1 MVEVHENT
9 ADGEPN
15 GNGAWNALVKYFETE
30 DSTEIMTRSVEKALN
45 SLKYSD
51 SSSQS
56 ITGFLDQFNS
66 LCYEHSKYCGDDR
79 YTEKRKLRL
88 FIEAM
93 SNSTK
98 YSNTMQMASAL
109 GWDLKTLQVQLRLV
123 EVNETPFNHQS
134 LFEVKQRR
142 QELPRTE
149 KRDKSS
155 IPESFMLPKP
165 VFFDLIK
172 KKDAYSKYKDIV
184 SNGSHSEA
192 MNAKN
197 RIIESWKSLIQGY
210 HLGGVP
216 LRIMMCLVIL
226 IIFLK
231 APPVMI
237 CASLMV
243 I

>member
-1 MVEVHENT
+1 
-9 ADGEPN
+9 
-15 GNGAWNALVKYFETE
+15 
-30 DSTEIMTRSVEKALN
+30 
-45 SLKYSD
+45 
-51 SSSQS
+51 
-56 ITGFLDQFNS
+56 
-66 LCYEHSKYCGDDR
+66 
-79 YTEKRKLRL
+79 
-88 FIEAM
+88 
-93 SNSTK
+93 
-98 YSNTMQMASAL
+98 MASAL

-172 KKDAYSKYKDIV
+172 KKDAYSKYRDIV
-184 SNGSHSEA
+184 SNGSNSEA
-192 MNAKN
+192 MIAKN
-197 RIIESWKSLIQGY
+197 RIIDSWNKSNP
-210 HLGGVP
+210 GVP
-216 LRIMMCLVIL
+216 LRRVQLRTMMCLVSL
-226 IIFLK
+226 IICLR

-237 CASLMV
+237 CASLRV